1 MGPRRLDPN
10 LSDDPT
16 TTLFCQDPSPS
27 QPTLVRRLPNHSHPL
42 ALLCCEAAPRCLSAI
57 ALENPSAMSA
67 EKDRKLESGAAAAAA
82 PASPANNIHPA
93 LYIALWIAMSS
104 SVILFNKWVLA
115 SAKFDYPLFL
125 TTWHMAFA
133 TLMTQIMA
141 RTTSTLDSRLKVPMN
156 TQTYMR
162 AIVPIGAMFSLSLIC
177 GNLAYIYLSVS
188 FIQMLK
194 ATNAVA
200 TLLSTWAFG
209 MAAPNLKTLFNVS
222 AIVIGVAIA
231 SFGELKFDMF
241 GFLVQVGGVIAEAM
255 RLVMVQR
262 LLSSDEFKM
271 DPLVS
276 VYYYA
281 PACAIING
289 VVTLFVEA
297 PRMTM
302 LDITNLGL
310 FTLIANA
317 FVAFLL
323 NVSVVLLIG
332 KTNAVVLTMSGVLK
346 DILLV
351 MCSMAIFGDPVTAQ
365 QYFGYSIA
373 LVGLVYYKLGAEKVQ
388 AMTTDARLALGE
400 ARRNHPAKV
409 KLFVLCAV
417 LGFVLVVMFGWSSNL
432 PEASISTLKEGA
444 ARWSGRV

>member
-1 MGPRRLDPN
+1 MGSPN
-10 LSDDPT
+10 D
-16 TTLFCQDPSPS
+16 
-27 QPTLVRRLPNHSHPL
+27 
-42 ALLCCEAAPRCLSAI
+42 E
-57 ALENPSAMSA
+57 
-67 EKDRKLESGAAAAAA
+67 RKLESGGVA
-82 PASPANNIHPA
+82 PAPPTRSIHPA
-93 LYIALWIAMSS
+93 FYIALWIALSS
-104 SVILFNKWVLA
+104 SVILFNKWVLF

-133 TLMTQIMA
+133 TLMTQLMA
-141 RTTSTLDSRLKVPMN
+141 KFTTTLDSRHKVPMN
-156 TQTYMR
+156 TNTYMK
-162 AIVPIGAMFSLSLIC
+162 AIVPIGIMFSLSLIF
-177 GNLAYIYLSVS
+177 GNFAYLYLSVS

-200 TLLSTWAFG
+200 TLLATWAFG
-209 MAAPNLKTLFNVS
+209 MAAPNLNKLLNVS

-231 SFGELKFDMF
+231 SFGELKFDGL
-241 GFLVQVGGVIAEAM
+241 GFIIQVTGIVCEAL

-289 VVTLFVEA
+289 FFTILIEL

-302 LDITNLGL
+302 GDILQVGL
-310 FTLIANA
+310 ITLIANA

-351 MCSMAIFGDPVTAQ
+351 VASMAIFGDPVTLQ

-373 LVGLVYYKLGAEKVQ
+373 LAGLVYYKLGAEKLQ
-388 AMTTDARLALGE
+388 QMTTDAKLTINEVRRSNPAGFKLG
-400 ARRNHPAKV
+400 V
-409 KLFVLCAV
+409 ICGGLF
-417 LGFVLVVMFGWSSNL
+417 FVAFVFMSWSSGL
-432 PEASISTLKEGA
+432 PGSSVPTPA
-444 ARWSGRV
+444 A

>member
-1 MGPRRLDPN
+1 MG
-10 LSDDPT
+10 
-16 TTLFCQDPSPS
+16 SPS
-27 QPTLVRRLPNHSHPL
+27 ND
-42 ALLCCEAAPRCLSAI
+42 E
-57 ALENPSAMSA
+57 
-67 EKDRKLESGAAAAAA
+67 RKLESGGVA
-82 PASPANNIHPA
+82 PAPTTRSIHPA
-93 LYIALWIAMSS
+93 FYIALWIALSS
-104 SVILFNKWVLA
+104 SVILFNKWVLF

-133 TLMTQIMA
+133 TLMTQLMA
-141 RTTSTLDSRLKVPMN
+141 KFTTTLDSRHKVPMN
-156 TQTYMR
+156 TNTYMK
-162 AIVPIGAMFSLSLIC
+162 AIVPIGIMFSLSLIF
-177 GNLAYIYLSVS
+177 GNFAYLYLSVS

-200 TLLSTWAFG
+200 TLLATWAFG
-209 MAAPNLKTLFNVS
+209 MAAPNLNKLVNVS

-231 SFGELKFDMF
+231 SFGELKFDGL
-241 GFLVQVGGVIAEAM
+241 GFIIQVTGIVCEAL

-281 PACAIING
+281 PACAVING
-289 VVTLFVEA
+289 FFTILIEL

-302 LDITNLGL
+302 GDILQVGL
-310 FTLIANA
+310 ITLIANA

-351 MCSMAIFGDPVTAQ
+351 VASMAIFGDPVTLQ

-373 LVGLVYYKLGAEKVQ
+373 LAGLVYYKLGAEKLQ
-388 AMTTDARLALGE
+388 QMTTDAKLTINEVRRSNPAGFKLGAICGGLFFAALVFMSWSRGLPGS
-400 ARRNHPAKV
+400 ALPTPA
-409 KLFVLCAV
+409 A
-417 LGFVLVVMFGWSSNL
+417 
-432 PEASISTLKEGA
+432 
-444 ARWSGRV
+444 

>member
-1 MGPRRLDPN
+1 MGAHD
-10 LSDDPT
+10 
-16 TTLFCQDPSPS
+16 
-27 QPTLVRRLPNHSHPL
+27 
-42 ALLCCEAAPRCLSAI
+42 E
-57 ALENPSAMSA
+57 
-67 EKDRKLESGAAAAAA
+67 RKLESGAAAPA
-82 PASPANNIHPA
+82 PPTQSIHPA
-93 LYIALWIAMSS
+93 FYIALWIALSS
-104 SVILFNKWVLA
+104 SVILFNKWVLF

-133 TLMTQIMA
+133 TLMTQLMA
-141 RTTSTLDSRLKVPMN
+141 KFTTTLDSRHKVPMN
-156 TQTYMR
+156 TQTYMK
-162 AIVPIGAMFSLSLIC
+162 AIVPIGIMFSLSLIC
-177 GNLAYIYLSVS
+177 GNFAYLYLSVS

-200 TLLSTWAFG
+200 TLLATWAFG
-209 MAAPNLKTLFNVS
+209 MAAPNLNKLLNVS

-231 SFGELKFDMF
+231 SFGELKFDGF
-241 GFLVQVGGVIAEAM
+241 GFIIQVTGIVAEAL

-262 LLSSDEFKM
+262 LLSSDDFKM

-281 PACAIING
+281 PACAVING
-289 VVTLFVEA
+289 FFTLLIEL

-302 LDITNLGL
+302 LDILQVGL
-310 FTLIANA
+310 ITLIANA

-351 MCSMAIFGDPVTAQ
+351 IASMTIFGDPVTLQ

-373 LVGLVYYKLGAEKVQ
+373 LGGLVYYKLGAEKLQ
-388 AMTTDARLALGE
+388 SMMTDAKLTVGEVRRSNPAGFKLGAICGGLFFAAL
-400 ARRNHPAKV
+400 
-409 KLFVLCAV
+409 LFMSYSRGLPGSS
-417 LGFVLVVMFGWSSNL
+417 LPTPVV
-432 PEASISTLKEGA
+432 
-444 ARWSGRV
+444 

>member
-1 MGPRRLDPN
+1 MG
-10 LSDDPT
+10 SSS
-16 TTLFCQDPSPS
+16 QD
-27 QPTLVRRLPNHSHPL
+27 
-42 ALLCCEAAPRCLSAI
+42 
-57 ALENPSAMSA
+57 
-67 EKDRKLESGAAAAAA
+67 DRKLESGGVTPSP
-82 PASPANNIHPA
+82 PAGNGIHPA

-115 SAKFDYPLFL
+115 SAKFDFPLFL

-133 TLMTQIMA
+133 TGMTQVMA
-141 RTTSTLDSRLKVPMN
+141 RTTSTLDSRLKVPMD
-156 TQTYMR
+156 TPTYMR
-162 AIVPIGAMFSLSLIC
+162 AIVPIGIMFSLSLIC
-177 GNLAYIYLSVS
+177 GNLAYLYLSVS

-200 TLLSTWAFG
+200 TLVATWAFG
-209 MAAPNLKTLFNVS
+209 MAAPSLKTLLNVS

-231 SFGELKFDMF
+231 SFGELKFDLF
-241 GFLVQVGGVIAEAM
+241 GFIVQIAGIVAEAL

-262 LLSSDEFKM
+262 LLSSDDFKM

-281 PACAIING
+281 PACAVING
-289 VVTLFVEA
+289 FFTLFIEI

-302 LDITNLGL
+302 GDIYALGI

-332 KTNAVVLTMSGVLK
+332 KTSAVVLTMSGVLK

-351 MCSMAIFGDPVTAQ
+351 ISSMLIFGDPVTGQ

-373 LVGLVYYKLGAEKVQ
+373 LAGLVYYKLGADKVN
-388 AMTTDARLALGE
+388 AMANDAKLALAE
-400 ARRNHPAKV
+400 ARQNHPARV
-409 KLFVLCAV
+409 KLFMFCGV
-417 LGFVLVVMFGWSSNL
+417 LGFVTLVLLGWSRGS
-432 PEASISTLKEGA
+432 PETSLTTPA
-444 ARWSGRV
+444 V

>member
-1 MGPRRLDPN
+1 MGA
-10 LSDDPT
+10 
-16 TTLFCQDPSPS
+16 PS
-27 QPTLVRRLPNHSHPL
+27 ND
-42 ALLCCEAAPRCLSAI
+42 E
-57 ALENPSAMSA
+57 
-67 EKDRKLESGAAAAAA
+67 RKLESGGVA
-82 PASPANNIHPA
+82 PAPTRNIHPA
-93 LYIALWIAMSS
+93 FYIALWIALSS
-104 SVILFNKWVLA
+104 SVILFNKWVLFT
-115 SAKFDYPLFL
+115 AKFDYPLFL

-133 TLMTQIMA
+133 TLMTQLLA
-141 RTTSTLDSRLKVPMN
+141 KFSTTLDSRHKVPMN
-156 TQTYMR
+156 TNTYIK
-162 AIVPIGAMFSLSLIC
+162 AIVPIGVMFSLSLIF
-177 GNLAYIYLSVS
+177 GNFAYLYLSVS

-200 TLLSTWAFG
+200 TLLATWAFG
-209 MAAPNLKTLFNVS
+209 MAAPNLNKLLNVS

-231 SFGELKFDMF
+231 SFGELKFDGL
-241 GFLVQVGGVIAEAM
+241 GFIIQVTGIVCEAL

-281 PACAIING
+281 PACAVING
-289 VVTLFVEA
+289 FFTILIEA

-302 LDITNLGL
+302 GDILHVGL
-310 FTLIANA
+310 ATLVANA

-351 MCSMAIFGDPVTAQ
+351 VASMVIFGDPVTLQ

-373 LVGLVYYKLGAEKVQ
+373 LAGLVYYKLGAEKLQ
-388 AMTTDARLALGE
+388 QMATDARLTIGE
-400 ARRNHPAKV
+400 VRRNNPATF
-409 KLFVLCAV
+409 KLGVLCGSLLFA
-417 LGFVLVVMFGWSSNL
+417 GFLFMSWTRGMPGPTL
-432 PEASISTLKEGA
+432 PTPAY
-444 ARWSGRV
+444 

>member
-1 MGPRRLDPN
+1 MGA
-10 LSDDPT
+10 
-16 TTLFCQDPSPS
+16 PS
-27 QPTLVRRLPNHSHPL
+27 ND
-42 ALLCCEAAPRCLSAI
+42 E
-57 ALENPSAMSA
+57 
-67 EKDRKLESGAAAAAA
+67 RKLESGGVA
-82 PASPANNIHPA
+82 PAPATRNIHPA
-93 LYIALWIAMSS
+93 FYIALWIALSS
-104 SVILFNKWVLA
+104 SVILFNKWVLF

-133 TLMTQIMA
+133 TLMTQLMA
-141 RTTSTLDSRLKVPMN
+141 KFTTTLDSRHKVPMN
-156 TQTYMR
+156 TNTYMK
-162 AIVPIGAMFSLSLIC
+162 AIVPIGIMFSLSLIF
-177 GNLAYIYLSVS
+177 GNFAYLYLSVS

-200 TLLSTWAFG
+200 TLLATWAFG
-209 MAAPNLKTLFNVS
+209 MAAPNLNKLVNVS

-231 SFGELKFDMF
+231 SFGELKFDGL
-241 GFLVQVGGVIAEAM
+241 GFIIQVTGIVCEAL

-281 PACAIING
+281 PACAVING
-289 VVTLFVEA
+289 FFTILIEL

-302 LDITNLGL
+302 GDILQVGL
-310 FTLIANA
+310 ITLIANA

-351 MCSMAIFGDPVTAQ
+351 VASMVIFGDPVTLQ

-373 LVGLVYYKLGAEKVQ
+373 LAGLVYYKLGAEKLQ
-388 AMTTDARLALGE
+388 QMTTDAKLTINEVRRSNPAGFKLGAICGGLFFAALVFMSWSRGLPGS
-400 ARRNHPAKV
+400 ALPTPA
-409 KLFVLCAV
+409 A
-417 LGFVLVVMFGWSSNL
+417 
-432 PEASISTLKEGA
+432 
-444 ARWSGRV
+444 

>member
-1 MGPRRLDPN
+1 MGSPN
-10 LSDDPT
+10 D
-16 TTLFCQDPSPS
+16 
-27 QPTLVRRLPNHSHPL
+27 
-42 ALLCCEAAPRCLSAI
+42 E
-57 ALENPSAMSA
+57 
-67 EKDRKLESGAAAAAA
+67 RKLESGGVA
-82 PASPANNIHPA
+82 PAPPTRSIHPA
-93 LYIALWIAMSS
+93 FYIALWIALSS
-104 SVILFNKWVLA
+104 SVILFNKWVLF

-133 TLMTQIMA
+133 TLMTQLMA
-141 RTTSTLDSRLKVPMN
+141 KFTTTLDSRHKVPMN
-156 TQTYMR
+156 TNTYMK
-162 AIVPIGAMFSLSLIC
+162 AIVPIGIMFSLSLIF
-177 GNLAYIYLSVS
+177 GNFAYLYLSVS

-200 TLLSTWAFG
+200 TLLATWAFG
-209 MAAPNLKTLFNVS
+209 MAAPNLNKLLNVS

-231 SFGELKFDMF
+231 SFGELKFDGL
-241 GFLVQVGGVIAEAM
+241 GFIIQVTGIVCEAL

-289 VVTLFVEA
+289 FFTILIEL

-302 LDITNLGL
+302 GDILQVGL
-310 FTLIANA
+310 ITLIANA

-351 MCSMAIFGDPVTAQ
+351 VASMAIFGDPVTLQ

-373 LVGLVYYKLGAEKVQ
+373 LAGLVYYKLGAEKLQ
-388 AMTTDARLALGE
+388 QMTTDAKLTINEVRRSNPAGFKLG
-400 ARRNHPAKV
+400 V
-409 KLFVLCAV
+409 ICGGLF
-417 LGFVLVVMFGWSSNL
+417 FVAFLFMSWSSGL
-432 PEASISTLKEGA
+432 PGSSVPTPA
-444 ARWSGRV
+444 A

>member
-1 MGPRRLDPN
+1 MGASGND
-10 LSDDPT
+10 
-16 TTLFCQDPSPS
+16 
-27 QPTLVRRLPNHSHPL
+27 
-42 ALLCCEAAPRCLSAI
+42 E
-57 ALENPSAMSA
+57 
-67 EKDRKLESGAAAAAA
+67 RKLESGGVASA
-82 PASPANNIHPA
+82 PSRSIHPA
-93 LYIALWIAMSS
+93 FYIALWIALSS
-104 SVILFNKWVLA
+104 SVILFNKWVLF

-133 TLMTQIMA
+133 TLMTQLLA
-141 RTTSTLDSRLKVPMN
+141 KFTTQLDSRHKVPMN
-156 TQTYMR
+156 TNTYVK
-162 AIVPIGAMFSLSLIC
+162 AIVPIGVMFSLSLIF
-177 GNLAYIYLSVS
+177 GNFAYLYLSVS

-200 TLLSTWAFG
+200 TLLATWAFG
-209 MAAPNLKTLFNVS
+209 MAAPNLNKLVNVS

-231 SFGELKFDMF
+231 SFGELKFDGL
-241 GFLVQVGGVIAEAM
+241 GFIIQVTGIVCEAL

-281 PACAIING
+281 PACALING
-289 VVTLFVEA
+289 FFTILIEL

-302 LDITNLGL
+302 GDILQVGL
-310 FTLIANA
+310 MTLVANA

-351 MCSMAIFGDPVTAQ
+351 VASMAIFGDPVTLQ

-373 LVGLVYYKLGAEKVQ
+373 LAGLVYYKLGAEKLQ
-388 AMTTDARLALGE
+388 QMTTDAKLTINE
-400 ARRNHPAKV
+400 VRRNNPAGF
-409 KLFVLCAV
+409 KLGAICGGLFFVAFIFMSWSRGLPGSP
-417 LGFVLVVMFGWSSNL
+417 LNTPVV
-432 PEASISTLKEGA
+432 
-444 ARWSGRV
+444 

>member
-1 MGPRRLDPN
+1 MGA
-10 LSDDPT
+10 
-16 TTLFCQDPSPS
+16 PS
-27 QPTLVRRLPNHSHPL
+27 ND
-42 ALLCCEAAPRCLSAI
+42 E
-57 ALENPSAMSA
+57 
-67 EKDRKLESGAAAAAA
+67 RKLESGGVA
-82 PASPANNIHPA
+82 PAPATKSIHPA
-93 LYIALWIAMSS
+93 FYIALWIALSS
-104 SVILFNKWVLA
+104 SVILFNKWVLF

-133 TLMTQIMA
+133 TLMTQLMA
-141 RTTSTLDSRLKVPMN
+141 KFTTTLDSRHKVPMN
-156 TQTYMR
+156 TNTYMK
-162 AIVPIGAMFSLSLIC
+162 AIVPIGIMFSLSLIF
-177 GNLAYIYLSVS
+177 GNFAYLYLSVS

-200 TLLSTWAFG
+200 TLLATWAFG
-209 MAAPNLKTLFNVS
+209 MAAPNLNKLVNVS

-231 SFGELKFDMF
+231 SFGELKFDGL
-241 GFLVQVGGVIAEAM
+241 GFIIQVTGIVCEAL

-281 PACAIING
+281 PACAVING
-289 VVTLFVEA
+289 FFTILIEL
-297 PRMTM
+297 PRMTTG
-302 LDITNLGL
+302 DILQVGL
-310 FTLIANA
+310 ITLIANA

-351 MCSMAIFGDPVTAQ
+351 VASMVIFGDPVTLQ

-373 LVGLVYYKLGAEKVQ
+373 LAGLVYYKLGAEKLQ
-388 AMTTDARLALGE
+388 QMTTDAKLTINEVRRSNPAGFKLGAICGGLFFAALVFMSWSRGLPGS
-400 ARRNHPAKV
+400 AMPTPA
-409 KLFVLCAV
+409 A
-417 LGFVLVVMFGWSSNL
+417 
-432 PEASISTLKEGA
+432 
-444 ARWSGRV
+444 

>member
-1 MGPRRLDPN
+1 MGA
-10 LSDDPT
+10 
-16 TTLFCQDPSPS
+16 PS
-27 QPTLVRRLPNHSHPL
+27 ND
-42 ALLCCEAAPRCLSAI
+42 E
-57 ALENPSAMSA
+57 
-67 EKDRKLESGAAAAAA
+67 RKLESGGVA
-82 PASPANNIHPA
+82 PAPPTRSIHPA
-93 LYIALWIAMSS
+93 FYIALWIALSS
-104 SVILFNKWVLA
+104 SVILFNKWVLF

-133 TLMTQIMA
+133 TLMTQLMA
-141 RTTSTLDSRLKVPMN
+141 KFTTTLDSRHKVPMN
-156 TQTYMR
+156 TNTYMK
-162 AIVPIGAMFSLSLIC
+162 AIVPIGIMFSLSLIF
-177 GNLAYIYLSVS
+177 GNFAYLYLSVS

-200 TLLSTWAFG
+200 TLLATWAFG
-209 MAAPNLKTLFNVS
+209 MAAPNLNKLLNVS

-231 SFGELKFDMF
+231 SFGELKFDGL
-241 GFLVQVGGVIAEAM
+241 GFIIQVTGIVCEAL

-281 PACAIING
+281 PACAVING
-289 VVTLFVEA
+289 FFTIFIEL
-297 PRMTM
+297 PRMTTG
-302 LDITNLGL
+302 DILQVGL
-310 FTLIANA
+310 ITLVANA

-351 MCSMAIFGDPVTAQ
+351 VASMTIFGDPVTLQ

-373 LVGLVYYKLGAEKVQ
+373 LAGLVYYKLGAEKLQ
-388 AMTTDARLALGE
+388 QMTTDAKLTINEVRRSNPAGFKLGAICGGLFFAALVFMSWSRGLPGS
-400 ARRNHPAKV
+400 ALPTPA
-409 KLFVLCAV
+409 A
-417 LGFVLVVMFGWSSNL
+417 
-432 PEASISTLKEGA
+432 
-444 ARWSGRV
+444 

>member
-1 MGPRRLDPN
+1 MG
-10 LSDDPT
+10 
-16 TTLFCQDPSPS
+16 
-27 QPTLVRRLPNHSHPL
+27 
-42 ALLCCEAAPRCLSAI
+42 APGND
-57 ALENPSAMSA
+57 E
-67 EKDRKLESGAAAAAA
+67 RKLESGVGGVA
-82 PASPANNIHPA
+82 PPTRSIHPA
-93 LYIALWIAMSS
+93 FYIALWIGLSS
-104 SVILFNKWVLA
+104 SVILFNKWVLF
-115 SAKFDYPLFL
+115 SAKFALFL

-133 TLMTQIMA
+133 TLMTQLMA
-141 RTTSTLDSRLKVPMN
+141 KFTTTLDSRHKVPMN
-156 TQTYMR
+156 TNTYMK
-162 AIVPIGAMFSLSLIC
+162 AIVPIGIMFSLSLIF
-177 GNLAYIYLSVS
+177 GNFAYLYLSVS

-194 ATNAVA
+194 ATNAVV
-200 TLLSTWAFG
+200 TLFATWAFG
-209 MAAPNLKTLFNVS
+209 MAAPSLNKLVNVF

-231 SFGELKFDMF
+231 SFGELKFDGL
-241 GFLVQVGGVIAEAM
+241 GFIIQITGIVCEAL

-289 VVTLFVEA
+289 FFTILIEL

-302 LDITNLGL
+302 ADIFQVGL
-310 FTLIANA
+310 ITLVANA

-351 MCSMAIFGDPVTAQ
+351 VASLVIFGDPVTLQ

-373 LVGLVYYKLGAEKVQ
+373 LAGLTYYKLGPEKLQ
-388 AMTTDARLALGE
+388 QMTTDARLTINEVRRSNPAGFKLGVICGALFF
-400 ARRNHPAKV
+400 AAF
-409 KLFVLCAV
+409 LF
-417 LGFVLVVMFGWSSNL
+417 MSWSSGL
-432 PEASISTLKEGA
+432 PEASLPTTPA
-444 ARWSGRV
+444 A